1 MPPDI
6 GGPVQWL
13 LPPDRPLSFLFSYLL
28 SSNENMASDKLPGA
42 ILDRISSQIT
52 KCRRCTLWEEAKQGV
67 PGEGSISAKVMFI
80 GEAPGEQEDSL
91 GRPFVGRAGRVLDSL
106 LAGTGLSRE
115 EVFIGNIV
123 KHRPPGNRDP
133 KPDEVIACA
142 PWLEQQINT
151 IRPPLLV
158 PLGRHATRYVL
169 GRMGVEF
176 VKITDISGTVFEGEP
191 FGFPQKIIPALHPA
205 ATLHNPLSREHLKED
220 FRKLGDLL
228 REMEYYPIL

>member
-1 MPPDI
+1 MAD
-6 GGPVQWL
+6 
-13 LPPDRPLSFLFSYLL
+13 
-28 SSNENMASDKLPGA
+28 NEQSRA
-42 ILDRISSQIT
+42 ILDQISSQIM
-52 KCRRCTLWEEAKQGV
+52 KCRRCPLWEEATHGV
-67 PGEGSISAKVMFI
+67 PGEGSLCARVMFI

-91 GRPFVGRAGRVLDSL
+91 GRPFVGRAGKVLDSL
-106 LAGTGLSRE
+106 LTGTGLSRDA
-115 EVFIGNIV
+115 VFIANIV

-133 KPDEVIACA
+133 LPDEVTACT

-205 ATLHNPLSREHLKED
+205 ATLHNPRSREHLEED
-220 FRKLGDLL
+220 FRRIGNLL
-228 REMEYYPIL
+228 TEMEQ

>member
-1 MPPDI
+1 MA
-6 GGPVQWL
+6 G
-13 LPPDRPLSFLFSYLL
+13 
-28 SSNENMASDKLPGA
+28 NEQSRADLDKISD
-42 ILDRISSQIT
+42 QVM
-52 KCRRCTLWEEAKQGV
+52 KCRQCPLWEEATQSV

-91 GRPFVGRAGRVLDSL
+91 GRPFVGRAGKVLDSL
-106 LAGTGLSRE
+106 LAGTGLSRD

-133 KPDEVIACA
+133 KPDEVVACT
-142 PWLEQQINT
+142 PWLEQQINI

-191 FGFPQKIIPALHPA
+191 FGFPQKVIPALHPA
-205 ATLHNPLSREHLKED
+205 ATLHNPLSRDRLKED
-220 FRKLGDLL
+220 FRRLYSILK
-228 REMEYYPIL
+228 EMEH

>member
-1 MPPDI
+1 MAPDE
-6 GGPVQWL
+6 PT
-13 LPPDRPLSFLFSYLL
+13 D
-28 SSNENMASDKLPGA
+28 A
-42 ILDRISSQIT
+42 IFARISSQIM
-52 KCRRCTLWEEAKQGV
+52 KCRRCPLWDGAKQAV
-67 PGEGSISAKVMFI
+67 PGEGSTCARVMFI

-91 GRPFVGRAGRVLDSL
+91 GRPFVGRAGKVLDSL
-106 LAGTGLSRE
+106 LGGTGLSRE
-115 EVFIGNIV
+115 DVFIGNIV

-133 KPDEVIACA
+133 KPDEIQACT

-169 GRMGVEF
+169 GRIGVEF

-220 FRKLGDLL
+220 FKKLGALI
-228 REMEYYPIL
+228 RELEKEAAS

>member
-1 MPPDI
+1 MAPDE
-6 GGPVQWL
+6 PT
-13 LPPDRPLSFLFSYLL
+13 D
-28 SSNENMASDKLPGA
+28 A
-42 ILDRISSQIT
+42 IFDRISNQIM
-52 KCRRCTLWEEAKQGV
+52 KCRRCPLWEGATQGV
-67 PGEGSISAKVMFI
+67 PGEGSTCARVMFI

-91 GRPFVGRAGRVLDSL
+91 GRPFVGRAGKVLDSL

-133 KPDEVIACA
+133 KPDEIQACT
-142 PWLEQQINT
+142 PWLEEQINT

-169 GRMGVEF
+169 RRIGVEF

-205 ATLHNPLSREHLKED
+205 ATLHNPLIREHLKED
-220 FRKLGDLL
+220 FKKLGALI
-228 REMEYYPIL
+228 RELEKDAAV

>member
-1 MPPDI
+1 
-6 GGPVQWL
+6 
-13 LPPDRPLSFLFSYLL
+13 
-28 SSNENMASDKLPGA
+28 MAGNAPSGADLEKISD
-42 ILDRISSQIT
+42 QVM
-52 KCRRCTLWEEAKQGV
+52 KCRRCTLWEEATQSV
-67 PGEGSISAKVMFI
+67 PGEGSTCAKVMFI

-91 GRPFVGRAGRVLDSL
+91 GMPFVGRSGKVLESL
-106 LAGTGLSRE
+106 LAGAGLSRD

-133 KPDEVIACA
+133 KPDEVVACT

-158 PLGRHATRYVL
+158 PLGRHASRYVL

-191 FGFPQKIIPALHPA
+191 FGFPQKIIPLLHPA
-205 ATLHNPLSREHLKED
+205 ATLHNPLSRDRLKDDFRRMSCLLKE
-220 FRKLGDLL
+220 
-228 REMEYYPIL
+228 MEPLNDRIIGSG

>member
-1 MPPDI
+1 
-6 GGPVQWL
+6 
-13 LPPDRPLSFLFSYLL
+13 
-28 SSNENMASDKLPGA
+28 MAGNAQSRADLEKISD
-42 ILDRISSQIT
+42 QVM
-52 KCRRCTLWEEAKQGV
+52 KCRRCPLWEEATQSV
-67 PGEGSISAKVMFI
+67 PGEGSICAKVMFI

-91 GRPFVGRAGRVLDSL
+91 GRPFVGRAGKVLDSL
-106 LAGTGLSRE
+106 LAGTGLIRDD
-115 EVFIGNIV
+115 VFIGNIV

-133 KPDEVIACA
+133 KPDEVVACT

-205 ATLHNPLSREHLKED
+205 ATLHNPLSRDRLLED
-220 FRKLGDLL
+220 FRRLSCLL
-228 REMEYYPIL
+228 KEMEQ